1 MSILKY
7 SIAALLIALIGYN
20 SVYIKPLDEVK
31 KAATQQFDAAAFART
46 FLAKT
51 LPPALEKATLIQTL
65 IALLA
70 SDKDKT
76 FSDLS
81 HAVSIGNIRN
91 FLVKGEGKI
100 TKINDDEIVIASKGL
115 TIHIATEF
123 IYGNAIRDA
132 AGLFDIKQFT
142 NTADINNVASEIN
155 KIIRTE
161 VVPKFKKQAKVGDTI
176 QFVGALEMNQEHIK
190 IDNFEVLPIILMM
203 NEKR

>member
-46 FLAKT
+46 FLSKT
-51 LPPALEKATLIQTL
+51 LPPAIEKATPIQDLITS
-65 IALLA
+65 ISA
-70 SDKDKT
+70 DKSKA
-76 FSDLS
+76 FADLS

-100 TKINDDEIVIASKGL
+100 TKINEDEIMVVSGEL
-115 TIHIATEF
+115 TIRIATEF

-155 KIIRTE
+155 QIIRTE

-176 QFVGALEMNQEHIK
+176 QFVGALEMNQEHLK
-190 IDNFEVLPIILMM
+190 LDNLEVLPIILIM
-203 NEKR
+203 NGER

>member
-1 MSILKY
+1 MSLLKY
-7 SIAALLIALIGYN
+7 SIAALFIALIGYN

-31 KAATQQFDAAAFART
+31 KVSSQQFDAVTFAHN
-46 FLAKT
+46 FLLKT
-51 LPPALEKATLIQTL
+51 LPPALDKATPIQAL
-65 IALLA
+65 IASLS
-70 SDKDKT
+70 SDKNKT
-76 FSDLS
+76 FNDLS

-100 TKINDDEIVIASKGL
+100 TKINNDEIVLASNGH
-115 TIHIATEF
+115 TIHLATEF

-161 VVPKFKKQAKVGDTI
+161 VVPKFKKQAKVGDTV
-176 QFVGALEMNQEHIK
+176 QFVGALEMNQEHVK
-190 IDNFEVLPIILMM
+190 LDNLEVLPIQLVM
-203 NEKR
+203 NDN